1 MMKPEEMMEAIRSK
15 NKLLI
20 EQTKRIALVEEKIAE
35 LRKKFFQLKY
45 AGFIKQLKGHA

>member
-1 MMKPEEMMEAIRSK
+1 MMNPEEMMEAIRSK

-20 EQTKRIALVEEKIAE
+20 EQTKRIVMVEEKISE

-45 AGFIKQLKGHA
+45 AGYIKHLKGHV